1 MGVPGP
7 TLMLLTPFNIPAP
20 AAFVIE
26 TPVDHIL
33 DFFGESL
40 ALRVIGGPRMF
51 SESKQDLLEGNP
63 PPIDGEN
70 LFGGRGAL
78 KDFVIGEGGGGDV
91 KRSGFVRRGI
101 RVRWGI
107 DSLELEGEVLWSVA

>member
-1 MGVPGP
+1 
-7 TLMLLTPFNIPAP
+7 MLLTPFNMPAP

-26 TPVDHIL
+26 TPVVHNL
-33 DFFGESL
+33 DFFGEIL

-51 SESKQDLLEGNP
+51 SESKQDLLEGEGNP

-101 RVRWGI
+101 RVRWGM
-107 DSLELEGEVLWSVA
+107 DSLELEGEVFRSVA